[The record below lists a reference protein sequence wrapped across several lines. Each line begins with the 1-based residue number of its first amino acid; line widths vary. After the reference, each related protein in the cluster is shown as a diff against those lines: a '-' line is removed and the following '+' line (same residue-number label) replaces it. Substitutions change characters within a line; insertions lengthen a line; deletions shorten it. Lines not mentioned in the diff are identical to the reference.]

1 MTLATLVIAGDADS
15 TGNGSNG
22 AFGNGSGSGA
32 EAVATEAA
40 EPPERRAAPPPSV
53 AGFGGAG
60 GVTGSTEG
68 GGTVADFVAAAFG
81 LRGLSQR
88 SQRIP
93 RVIAAPHMK
102 HFEAIGRRLNLRS
115 YARFSCC
122 RNVIGFA
129 AVWRGSMKQIVVI
142 GAGTMGNGI
151 AHTAAASG
159 FDVTLIDVGEV
170 FLERGMAT
178 ISKNLKR
185 GVDKGKMTAE
195 DKQQVLDRIRA
206 TSNIAAAAGAD
217 IVIEAIIENLAA
229 KTQLFAQLDALT
241 GADCILASN
250 TSSISITKIAAAT
263 KRPDKVIGMH
273 FMNPVPVMTL
283 VEVIRGI
290 ATSDETYARVA
301 ELSKQMGKT
310 AIEVNDYPGFISNRV
325 LMPMINEAI
334 FALFEG
340 VATAESID
348 GVMKLGMNHPMG
360 PLTLADFIGLDV
372 CLAILRVLEEGF
384 GDPKYRP
391 CPLLVKMV
399 DAGWLGRKSERGF
412 YDYRKT

>member
-1 MTLATLVIAGDADS
+1 
-15 TGNGSNG
+15 
-22 AFGNGSGSGA
+22 
-32 EAVATEAA
+32 
-40 EPPERRAAPPPSV
+40 
-53 AGFGGAG
+53 
-60 GVTGSTEG
+60 
-68 GGTVADFVAAAFG
+68 
-81 LRGLSQR
+81 
-88 SQRIP
+88 
-93 RVIAAPHMK
+93 
-102 HFEAIGRRLNLRS
+102 
-115 YARFSCC
+115 
-122 RNVIGFA
+122 
-129 AVWRGSMKQIVVI
+129 MKQIVVI

-159 FDVTLIDVGEV
+159 FDVTLIDVAEA
-170 FLERGMAT
+170 FLDRGMAT
-178 ISKNLKR
+178 IATNLQR
-185 GVDKGKMTAE
+185 GVDKGRMTAE
-195 DKQQVLDRIRA
+195 DKQQVLGRIRP
-206 TSNIAAAAGAD
+206 TSDISAAANAD
-217 IVIEAIIENLAA
+217 IVIEAIIENLGA
-229 KTQLFAQLDALT
+229 KTQLFANLDSLT

-263 KRPDKVIGMH
+263 RRPDKVIGMH

-301 ELSKQMGKT
+301 ELSARMGKT

-399 DAGWLGRKSERGF
+399 DAGWLGRKSGRGF
-412 YDYRKT
+412 YDYRKP